1 MNFLDFQGN
10 EKLKSAL
17 NSLEMQNRMPHAII
31 INGGTIQSRDK
42 LATHLAMWAVCSNNT
57 KPCGKCKNCINAKA
71 KVHSDIYYAKGKG
84 KTDSFTKNEIEDI
97 IRDASI
103 KPNQADRKVYILS
116 ECDRRFSQIS
126 QNAFLKTLE
135 EPPQNVLF
143 ILTCENSNILLST
156 IRSRTTAFTLESKVE
171 INEEAMELA
180 KEITRA
186 IVAPSEINL
195 LKATYKF
202 KDRERTRLVL
212 SYVAL
217 LLRDGLCLSAGSKAI
232 TDEETAKLLCK
243 KLTKAQYLKLIEI
256 TLQAQTRV
264 MQNLSLSLIG
274 TWLCGEYRRI
284 SWQR

>member
-1 MNFLDFQGN
+1 MNFLDLQGN
-10 EKLKSAL
+10 ERLKSAL
-17 NSLEMQNRMPHAII
+17 NSLESQNRMPHAII
-31 INGGTIQSRDK
+31 INGGTIQSREK
-42 LATHLAMWAVCSNNT
+42 LATHLAMWAVCSNDT

-71 KVHSDIYYAKGKG
+71 KAHSDIYYAKGEG
-84 KTDSFTKNEIEDI
+84 KTDSFSKDEIKSI

-116 ECDRRFSQIS
+116 ECDRRFPPIP
-126 QNAFLKTLE
+126 QNVLLKTLE
-135 EPPQNVLF
+135 EPPQDVLF

-156 IRSRTTAFTLESKVE
+156 IRSRATIFTLESKVE
-171 INEEAMELA
+171 IDEEAMELA
-180 KEITRA
+180 KEIA
-186 IVAPSEINL
+186 QGIVAPSEIDL

-202 KDRERTRLVL
+202 KDRETTHLVL
-212 SYVAL
+212 SYVVA
-217 LLRDGLCLSAGSKAI
+217 LLRDGLCFSTGAKAI

-256 TLQAQTRV
+256 TLKAQTRV
-264 MQNLSLSLIG
+264 MQNVSLSLIG